1 MIDVE
6 LSTATSLWID
16 IPIIIICLAFILVI
30 YWREYRRGK
39 RTLTDQ
45 IILITMMTGY
55 LVIYVYLTFIYR
67 KPLEQRQLLSEPFG
81 SYRHAFSL
89 EGGLH
94 IEHFSTARQIL
105 LNILVY
111 VPPGCMLPALFSRIR
126 HPYLASVGA
135 CTLLTLSTEILQW
148 ITRLGYCEVDD
159 LINNMIG
166 GLIGIL
172 LYHIGTK
179 TIQHFQKLPVEQ

>member
-16 IPIIIICLAFILVI
+16 IPIIFVCLTIVLVI
-30 YWREYRRGK
+30 YWRECHRGN
-39 RTLTDQ
+39 RTLAEQ
-45 IILITMMTGY
+45 IVLITMMTGY

-67 KPLEQRQLLSEPFG
+67 KPLEQRQLLPQPFG

-94 IEHFSTARQIL
+94 IEHLSTARQIL

-111 VPPGCMLPALFSRIR
+111 VPPGCMLPALLNRMR
-126 HPYLASVGA
+126 HPYLESVGVCA
-135 CTLLTLSTEILQW
+135 LLTLATEILQW
-148 ITRLGYCEVDD
+148 LTRLGYCEVDD
-159 LINNMIG
+159 LINNMLG

-179 TIQHFQKLPVEQ
+179 TIQHFQKLRVQQ